1 MGWFMKLKSTASKI
15 MTVVRI
21 YDIINPKARVGVKI
35 DEAVAKAEE
44 ALKPHLE
51 KLQQAEAKLDAMR
64 QLYDLVFLEQTPA
77 NTKPPE
83 VYTNVDEVIDR
94 LKVIATESGFYVQHI
109 SGYLG
114 SPAALERANFE
125 ELQTRFAE
133 LTKS

>member
-1 MGWFMKLKSTASKI
+1 MGWFMKLKGGVSKI
-15 MTVVRI
+15 VTVARI
-21 YDIINPKARVGVKI
+21 YDIINPKARVGAKI

-83 VYTNVDEVIDR
+83 AYTNVDEVIDR
-94 LKVIATESGFYVQHI
+94 LKVIAAE
-109 SGYLG
+109 
-114 SPAALERANFE
+114 PER
-125 ELQTRFAE
+125 
-133 LTKS
+133 TKRAVAG